1 MLYLKQTPR
10 TMNSSQHNQQKS
22 GRKRYALRTL
32 LCLALGITGIGTVS
46 AQSGQQHAAI
56 SSLQQHRQASL
67 QEKLFLHIDRPVYA
81 CGDEM
86 WFKVYNVDGS
96 LHRQLDMSKVTYVE
110 LLDADQKPALQ
121 AKVAMKDGAGN
132 GYFQLPTTLQTGNYT
147 VRAYT
152 SWMKNFDPA
161 FYFQQ
166 QVTIINTFEQLPK
179 QEAAKAKGYT
189 LQFFPEGGNLLAG
202 IASNVAFKISGSQ
215 NGKGAALA
223 GQVLDQ
229 DGNKVVDFTSHK
241 FGMGRFAF
249 TPQQGKRYTAKL
261 HLPDGSTLEQAL
273 PQVNES
279 GYTLQLVDSTDQYL
293 HITVRSVGKP
303 DEQVY
308 LLGHTRQQ
316 VVSSE
321 RALLQNGRYV
331 FRVTKADLADG
342 ITHFTVF
349 NTAGQPVSERLY
361 FRRPTHELALQ
372 VAASQQQ
379 YSLRDKVSLEL
390 QAASQ
395 TPANLSMAV
404 YKLDSLQLQPQG
416 HIASYIWLESDLKGA
431 IENPAY
437 YFSDAGKA
445 DHQAMDNLML
455 THGWSRFKWED
466 VLEKQPSKH
475 AYLPENHG
483 HLLFGKVTHKSS
495 GKPASGIMTYL
506 ASPGHPIRFYN
517 AQSGAD
523 GKLLFELKDFYG
535 NKDLVLQSDFTKD
548 STYHFELLSPF
559 SSRYT
564 SKPLAHLQLTESRAG
579 DIAARHLQVQVE
591 HAYYGS
597 YRNRFHTPG
606 IDSSAFYGQPS
617 ESYLLDDY
625 KRFKVMEEVMRE
637 YVQGVQVRTRGRS
650 FHFMVMNRP
659 YKAIFRQNPMVLLDG
674 VPVFNIDKIM
684 AFDPLKVKQLDVIAS
699 RFFHGPLSY
708 EGLVSYHTYNGDL
721 GGFEL
726 DARALMQAYDGL
738 QQKREFYAPA
748 YDTPEQKSSRLADFR
763 NLLHWTPN
771 IKLEPGKG
779 EQVSFYTSDQ
789 PGTYLVVVQGLTAS
803 GETGYQL
810 VQLKVNGPVAQK
822 Q

>member
-1 MLYLKQTPR
+1 MSNFQY
-10 TMNSSQHNQQKS
+10 NQPQP
-22 GRKRYALRTL
+22 GRRRYALRTMF
-32 LCLALGITGIGTVS
+32 CLALGIAGIGTVS
-46 AQSGQQHAAI
+46 AQSGQQHEALN
-56 SSLQQHRQASL
+56 SLQQHRQASL
-67 QEKLFLHIDRPVYA
+67 QEKLYLHIDRPVYA

-96 LHRQLDMSKVTYVE
+96 LHQPLDMSKVTYVE

-121 AKVAMKDGAGN
+121 AKVAMKDGAGS

-152 SWMKNFDPA
+152 SWMKNFDPE

-179 QEAAKAKGYT
+179 QEAPKAKSYT
-189 LQFFPEGGNLLAG
+189 LQFFPEGGSLLAG
-202 IASNVAFKISGSQ
+202 IASNVAFKISDNQ
-215 NGKGAALA
+215 NGKGAALV
-223 GQVLDQ
+223 GQVLNQEGDT
-229 DGNKVVDFTSHK
+229 VAVLAPHK

-261 HLPDGSTLEQAL
+261 QLPDGSTLEQAL
-273 PQVNES
+273 PQVHER
-279 GYTLQLVDSTDQYL
+279 GYTLQLADSTDQYL
-293 HITVRSVGKP
+293 HLLVRSVGKP

-331 FRVTKADLADG
+331 FRVSKDVLTDG

-361 FRRPTHELALQ
+361 FKHPAKELALQ
-372 VAASQQQ
+372 VAAPQQQ
-379 YSLRDKVSLEL
+379 YNLRDKVSLAL
-390 QAASQ
+390 QASSQ

-404 YKLDSLQLQPQG
+404 YKLDSLQLAPQT
-416 HIASYIWLESDLKGA
+416 HIASYVWLESDLKGS
-431 IENPAY
+431 IENPAW
-437 YFSDAGKA
+437 YFSDAGQS
-445 DHQAMDNLML
+445 DRQAMDNLML
-455 THGWSRFKWED
+455 THGWSRFTWEK
-466 VLEKQPSKH
+466 VIEKEPARH

-495 GKPASGIMTYL
+495 GKPAPGIMTYL
-506 ASPGHPIRFYN
+506 ASPGQPIRFYN
-517 AQSGAD
+517 AQSNAD
-523 GKLLFELKDFYG
+523 GKLLFELKDYYG
-535 NKDLVLQSDFTKD
+535 NKDLVLQSDFSKD

-559 SSRYT
+559 SARYT
-564 SKPLAHLQLTESRAG
+564 SRPLAPLQLTESRAG
-579 DIAARHLQVQVE
+579 DITARHMQVQVE
-591 HAYYGS
+591 HAYYGA
-597 YRNRFHTPG
+597 YRNRFSTPG

-617 ESYLLDDY
+617 ERYLLDDY

-699 RFFHGPLSY
+699 RFFHGPMAY
-708 EGLVSYHTYNGDL
+708 EGLVSYQTYAGDL
-721 GGFEL
+721 AGFEL
-726 DARALMQAYDGL
+726 DSRALMQAYEGL

-763 NLLHWTPN
+763 NLLHWAPE
-771 IKLEPGKG
+771 IKLAPGKE

-789 PGTYLVVVQGLTAS
+789 PGTYLVVVQGMTAS

-810 VQLKVNGPVAQK
+810 LQIKVNGPVAQK

>member
-1 MLYLKQTPR
+1 MLYLNQMPEMMKKPR
-10 TMNSSQHNQQKS
+10 YNQPQS
-22 GRKRYALRTL
+22 GRRKYALRTL
-32 LCLALGITGIGTVS
+32 LCLAIGIAGIGNAS
-46 AQSGQQHAAI
+46 AQASQDNEAVK
-56 SSLQQHRQASL
+56 SLQKHRQASL
-67 QEKLFLHIDRPVYA
+67 QEKLYLHIDRPVYA
-81 CGDEM
+81 CGDEL

-96 LHRQLDMSKVTYVE
+96 LHRPLDMSKVTYVE

-121 AKVAMKDGAGN
+121 AKVAMKDGAGS
-132 GYFQLPTTLQTGNYT
+132 GYFQLPSTLQTGSYT

-179 QEAAKAKGYT
+179 QEAPKAKGYT
-189 LQFFPEGGNLLAG
+189 LQFFPEGGNLVTG
-202 IASNVAFKISGSQ
+202 IAGRVAFKVTESQ
-215 NGKGAALA
+215 NGKGAALT

-229 DGNKVVDFTSHK
+229 EGNAVAALTPHK
-241 FGMGRFAF
+241 YGMGRFSF
-249 TPQQGKRYTAKL
+249 TPEQGKRYTAKL
-261 HLPDGSTLEQAL
+261 QLPDGSTMEQAL
-273 PQVNES
+273 PQVHER
-279 GYTLQLVDSTDQYL
+279 GYTLQLADSTDQHL
-293 HITVRSVGKP
+293 HLAVRSAGRP
-303 DEQVY
+303 DEHVY

-321 RALLQNGRYV
+321 RALLQNGKYV
-331 FRVTKADLADG
+331 FRVDKATLADG

-361 FRRPTHELALQ
+361 FKYPTKELALQ
-372 VAASQQQ
+372 VSAPQQ
-379 YSLRDKVSLEL
+379 YNLRDKVSVEL
-390 QAASQ
+390 QASSQ
-395 TPANLSMAV
+395 TPASLSMAV

-431 IENPAY
+431 IESPAY
-437 YFSDAGKA
+437 YFSDAGRE
-445 DHQAMDNLML
+445 DRQAMDNLML
-455 THGWSRFKWED
+455 TNGWSRFKWEN
-466 VLEKQPSKH
+466 VLEKDVPKH

-495 GKPASGIMTYL
+495 GQPAPGIMTYL
-506 ASPGHPIRFYN
+506 ASPGRPIRFYN
-517 AQSGAD
+517 AQSNAD

-559 SSRYT
+559 STRYT
-564 SKPLAHLQLTESRAG
+564 SGPLSPLQLTEARKA
-579 DIAARHLQVQVE
+579 DITERHMQVQVE
-591 HAYYGS
+591 HAYYGG

-606 IDSSAFYGQPS
+606 IDSTAFYGQPS

-637 YVQGVQVRTRGRS
+637 YVQAVQVRTRGRN

-659 YKAIFRQNPMVLLDG
+659 YKSIFRQDPMVLLDG
-674 VPVFNIDKIM
+674 VPVFNINKII

-708 EGLVSYHTYNGDL
+708 DGLVSYHTYGGDL
-721 GGFEL
+721 AGFEL
-726 DARALMQAYDGL
+726 DSRALMQAYEGL
-738 QQKREFYAPA
+738 QQQREFYAPT
-748 YDTPEQKSSRLADFR
+748 YETPEQKSSRLADFR
-763 NLLHWTPN
+763 NLLHWAPDIT
-771 IKLEPGKG
+771 LEPGKE

-789 PGTYLVVVQGLTAS
+789 PGTYLVVVQGLTAT

-810 VQLKVNGPVAQK
+810 LQIKVNGPVAQK
-822 Q
+822 H

>member
-1 MLYLKQTPR
+1 MI
-10 TMNSSQHNQQKS
+10 NIQHNQPQP
-22 GRKRYALRTL
+22 GIKRYALRTL
-32 LCLALGITGIGTVS
+32 LCLALGIAGIGTVS
-46 AQSGQQHAAI
+46 AQSGLQHEAVN
-56 SSLQQHRQASL
+56 SLQKHRQASL
-67 QEKLFLHIDRPVYA
+67 QEKLYLHIDRPVYA

-96 LHRQLDMSKVTYVE
+96 LHRPLDMSKVVYVE

-121 AKVAMKDGAGN
+121 AKVAMKEGTGD
-132 GYFQLPTTLQTGNYT
+132 GYFQLPTTFQTGNYT

-161 FYFQQ
+161 FYFRQ

-179 QEAAKAKGYT
+179 QEAPKAKGYT
-189 LQFFPEGGNLLAG
+189 LQFFPEGGSLLAG
-202 IASNVAFKISGSQ
+202 MASQVAFKISEGQS
-215 NGKGAALA
+215 GKGIALA
-223 GQVLDQ
+223 GQVYDE
-229 DGNKVVDFTSHK
+229 DGNAVAAFAPHK
-241 FGMGRFAF
+241 FGMGRFTF
-249 TPQQGKRYTAKL
+249 TPEQGKRYTAKL
-261 HLPDGSTLEQAL
+261 QLPDGSTLEQAL
-273 PQVNES
+273 PQVHEH
-279 GYTLQLVDSTDQYL
+279 GYTLQLADTTANYV
-293 HITVRSVGKP
+293 HIAVHSVGRP

-321 RALLQNGRYV
+321 RSLLQNGRFV
-331 FRVTKADLADG
+331 FRVSKADLADG
-342 ITHFTVF
+342 ITHFTLF

-361 FRRPTHELALQ
+361 FKHPAKELALQ
-372 VAASQQQ
+372 IAASQSQ

-390 QAASQ
+390 QASAQAPAS
-395 TPANLSMAV
+395 LSMAV
-404 YKLDSLQLQPQG
+404 YKLDSLQLQPQA
-416 HIASYIWLESDLKGA
+416 HIASYIWLESDLKGT
-431 IENPAY
+431 IEDPGY
-437 YFSDAGKA
+437 YFSKEGQA
-445 DHQAMDNLML
+445 DGQAMDNLML
-455 THGWSRFKWED
+455 THGWSRFTWEG
-466 VLEKQPSKH
+466 VLSKEPARH
-475 AYLPENHG
+475 TFLPENHG
-483 HLLFGKVTHKSS
+483 HLLFGKVTHRNSRQ
-495 GKPASGIMTYL
+495 PAPGIMTYL

-517 AQSGAD
+517 AQSDAD
-523 GKLLFELKDFYG
+523 GQLLFELKDFYG

-548 STYHFELLSPF
+548 STYHFELFSPF

-564 SKPLAHLQLTESRAG
+564 STLRPQLQLTESRAG
-579 DIAARHLQVQVE
+579 DITDRHMQVQVE
-591 HAYYGS
+591 HAYYGG
-597 YRNRFHTPG
+597 YRNRYYAPG

-617 ESYLLDDY
+617 ERYLLDDY

-684 AFDPLKVKQLDVIAS
+684 ALDPLKVKQLDVIAS

-708 EGLVSYHTYNGDL
+708 EGLLSYQTYAGDL
-721 GGFEL
+721 AGFEL
-726 DARALMQAYDGL
+726 DSRALMQAYEGL

-763 NLLHWTPN
+763 NLLHWAPE

-789 PGTYLVVVQGLTAS
+789 PGTYLVVVQGLSAS

-810 VQLKVNGPVAQK
+810 LQIRVDGSVAQK
-822 Q
+822 